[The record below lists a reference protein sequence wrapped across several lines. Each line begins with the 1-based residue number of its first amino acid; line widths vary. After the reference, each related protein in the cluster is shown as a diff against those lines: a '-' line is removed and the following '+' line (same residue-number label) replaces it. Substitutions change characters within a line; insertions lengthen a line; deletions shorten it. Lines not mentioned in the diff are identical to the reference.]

1 MRPRSRLRLASA
13 ILVVLAAG
21 GGGYAPALAQSAF
34 LSPGICPQI
43 YDPVCAR
50 KKKAVLTY
58 ANACLAANDRAV
70 VLTRDVCPQACPM
83 IYKPVCALDAD
94 GVARTYGNAC
104 AATASG
110 AKVIK
115 QRRC

>member
-1 MRPRSRLRLASA
+1 MRRHAREFLF
-13 ILVVLAAG
+13 AAAFG
-21 GGGYAPALAQSAF
+21 ACTVAGSLPTLAQSAF
-34 LSPGICPQI
+34 LSPGICPQN

-50 KKKAVLTY
+50 KKKAILTY

-70 VLTRDVCPQACPM
+70 VLRRDVCPQACPM
-83 IYKPVCALDAD
+83 IYKPVCALDTD
-94 GVARTYGNAC
+94 GVARTYGNEC

-110 AKVIK
+110 AKIIK